1 MTWFKVDDAFWS
13 HPKTL
18 ALSKGAVALW
28 VRAGSYS
35 GNHLTNGVIN
45 RDVLPML
52 QGTTDEANELVDA
65 GLWIDHIDGYV
76 FHDWDVYQPTRE
88 SVEKQRESWR
98 SRQQKRRVN
107 TEKKEKKNTSP
118 VPSLD
123 TRDTHRVSRRDKHGD
138 IFNEF
143 WDAYPRKIGKG
154 HARKAFEKAITKVDP
169 NIIIDA
175 AKRYRDDQHRDP
187 QFTAHPSTWLNGE
200 RWDDQPPEIKQS
212 GPVTIMDQYTEPC
225 EHGDPRGTNRCA
237 LCRKAANQ

>member
-18 ALSKGAVALW
+18 ALSKNAVALW

-52 QGTTDEANELVDA
+52 QGTTEDANELVNA

-76 FHDWDVYQPTRE
+76 FHDWEVYQPTRD

-98 SRQQKRRVN
+98 LRQQKSR
-107 TEKKEKKNTSP
+107 EKNEKNENIPSRP
-118 VPSLD
+118 VPSTH
-123 TRDTHRVSRRDKHGD
+123 TRESHRESRRDKHGD

-143 WDAYPRKIGKG
+143 WDQYPRKIGKG

-175 AKRYRDDQHRDP
+175 AKRYRDDKHRDP
-187 QFTAHPSTWLNGE
+187 QYTAHPSTWLNGE

-212 GPVTIMDQYTEPC
+212 GPVTVMDQYTEPC
-225 EHGDPRGTNRCA
+225 QHGDPRGSDKCA
-237 LCRKAANQ
+237 LCRNSVAI